1 MIKYF
6 LIFFIF
12 LNNCSFSD
20 RAGIWSQNESL
31 QSSNSKIETLFKK
44 QQITKDEFNTNFLI
58 QTPLKLINNQQE
70 FGANSSGF
78 LNKNLDFKKISRYKF
93 SKIDNFDF
101 FDPTL
106 VFYNNDLVFFDKKG
120 SILRFDDN
128 SKIIWKKNYYTKVE
142 KKNFTNFKFF
152 N

>member
-6 LIFFIF
+6 LIFFLIFF
-12 LNNCSFSD
+12 LNNCSFGD

-31 QSSNSKIETLFKK
+31 QSTNKELKTLFEK
-44 QQITKDEFNTNFLI
+44 QEITKDEFNTNFLI
-58 QTPLKLINNQQE
+58 QTPLKLINNRQE
-70 FGANSSGF
+70 FEINSSGF

-93 SKIDNFDF
+93 SKIDNFDN

-106 VFYNNDLVFFDKKG
+106 DFYDNDLLFFDNNV

-128 SKIIWKKNYYTKVE
+128 SYIIW
-142 KKNFTNFKFF
+142 
-152 N
+152 